1 MKLRYSIT
9 VCYVHFTKYGQCTPI
24 IIGWGSQPTINLI
37 KPSKVYKLSPS
48 CLFGPSASLSSSVFQ
63 YKILICHLF
72 TAVRECRSD
81 VLGKDYKGTTKV
93 TKTGKKCQ
101 RWDKQTPHKHTNNK
115 AKLFPDSSLAEASN
129 YCRNPDNEPKGPWCY
144 TEDSGKRWEYCD
156 IKICSG
162 NLCSQFEAV
171 NVLSV

>member
-1 MKLRYSIT
+1 MPIFPKHHNACSFHWIPSEDCGDFEQLDLNRLCIQYIFRYE
-9 VCYVHFTKYGQCTPI
+9 C
-24 IIGWGSQPTINLI
+24 W
-37 KPSKVYKLSPS
+37 
-48 CLFGPSASLSSSVFQ
+48 
-63 YKILICHLF
+63 ILKCHLF
-72 TAVRECRSD
+72 PAVRECRSD

-115 AKLFPDSSLAEASN
+115 ANLFPDSSLAEASN

-144 TEDSGKRWEYCD
+144 TQDSSKRWEYCD

-162 NLCSQFEAV
+162 ELCHQFETPGV
-171 NVLSV
+171 VCV